1 MNEKYIIGLGNYTG
15 GELIVYDKNGKN
27 PKKIDISIPSGPT
40 HIPKGIINKKSP
52 NPIGVFFEFLYLNH
66 NLTNKY
72 VEDKKAIDIAA
83 PKRDSKLSK

>member
-1 MNEKYIIGLGNYTG
+1 LRLNSNKFRLFRIIHINNAIK
-15 GELIVYDKNGKN
+15 EA
-27 PKKIDISIPSGPT
+27 KKIDINIPSGPT

-72 VEDKKAIDIAA
+72 VEDKKVIEIAA
-83 PKRDSKLSK
+83 PKKELRLLK